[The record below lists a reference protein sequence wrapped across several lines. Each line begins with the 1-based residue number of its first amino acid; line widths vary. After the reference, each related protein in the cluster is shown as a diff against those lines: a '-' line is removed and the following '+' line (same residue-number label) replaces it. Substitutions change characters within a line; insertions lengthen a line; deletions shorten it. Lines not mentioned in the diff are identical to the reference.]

1 MDKTAFKLRLDLL
14 VLDGLGVVLF
24 ALGIAK
30 MFAGLDLLPL
40 AFQFDET
47 GWIMIVLGI
56 LLMLPFMLNFLG
68 QVRARTEGSDL
79 NK

>member
-1 MDKTAFKLRLDLL
+1 VDKTAFKLRLDLL

-68 QVRARTEGSDL
+68 QVRARTEG
-79 NK
+79 KRFK

>member
-68 QVRARTEGSDL
+68 QVRARTEG
-79 NK
+79 KRFK

>member
-1 MDKTAFKLRLDLL
+1 MDKAAFKLRLDLL
-14 VLDGLGVVLF
+14 VLDGIGAVLL

-47 GWIMIVLGI
+47 GWMMIVLGI

-68 QVRARTEGSDL
+68 QVRARTEG
-79 NK
+79 KRFK

>member
-1 MDKTAFKLRLDLL
+1 
-14 VLDGLGVVLF
+14 
-24 ALGIAK
+24 

-68 QVRARTEGSDL
+68 QVRGRTEGERF
-79 NK
+79 K